1 MKKIMLLLC
10 MGFILILEAR
20 IVDGIAFIVEGEA
33 VTTAE
38 IRALRTQMR
47 VSKAKAIDILIQD
60 RLQKSAMRDIKIEKS
75 LIDIKISEIAS
86 QNNISIAKMKKV
98 LKAQGTSWKKYHAS
112 IEEAMKKEKF
122 FRQTIRRSIPDPTE
136 GELKTY
142 FKKHK
147 STFVLPSTISVI
159 EYSTKT
165 EKAMQ
170 DFLTTKNKKGVKSK
184 RMKKK
189 TKDLNPT
196 LLESMLQ
203 TANKSFTPSL
213 NAGDRFVCYK
223 VLSKN
228 GKRRMNFTMA
238 RGAITQKWKQ
248 EQQGKVLKD
257 YFQKLK
263 TNIDIEYIRR

>member
-1 MKKIMLLLC
+1 MKKLIVLLC
-10 MGFILILEAR
+10 IGYVLLEAR
-20 IVDGIAFIVEGEA
+20 IVDGIAFIVEGEP

-38 IRALRTQMR
+38 IRALRTQMG
-47 VSKAKAIDILIQD
+47 VSKQKAIDVLIQD
-60 RLQKSAMRDIKIEKS
+60 RLQKSAMRDIKIEKT
-75 LIDIKISEIAS
+75 LIDSKISEIAS
-86 QNNISIAKMKKV
+86 QNNISISKMQKV
-98 LKAQGTSWKKYHAS
+98 LKGQGTSWKKYCLN
-112 IEEAMKKEKF
+112 IENSMKKEKF

-136 GELKTY
+136 AELKIY
-142 FKKHK
+142 FKNHK
-147 STFVLPSTISVI
+147 SKFVLPSSISVI
-159 EYSTKT
+159 EYSTSR
-165 EKAMQ
+165 EKAMKK
-170 DFLTTKNKKGVKSK
+170 FLSTKSKKGVKSK

-203 TANKSFTPSL
+203 TPKHSFTPSL

-223 VLSKN
+223 ILSKN
-228 GKRRMNFTMA
+228 GKRSMNFSMA

-257 YFQKLK
+257 YFAKLK